1 MSMLTQI
8 ISGLHG
14 GKAEGLAKTFTR
26 LGWTGFWLQL
36 LLGSIPV
43 FLMSYVFVFSGS
55 FSGPR
60 NGLPVVE
67 FLSAANLI
75 VLLFTIV
82 WFYRYTDLA
91 KRISNPQTRPS
102 ESSLLG
108 TVWTGLIASSL
119 GILFS
124 MLVMLLDVGQLLFY
138 FLSVPQVGVQV
149 VQTTTGAGGASW
161 VSAVDLVSLMALL
174 LTLGAEVVTLVLGL
188 WLMFRTTQTA
198 GELAKG

>member
-1 MSMLTQI
+1 MSILTQI
-8 ISGLHG
+8 VSGLHG

-67 FLSAANLI
+67 FLSAANLL

-91 KRISNPQTRPS
+91 KRIANPQARPT
-102 ESSLLG
+102 ESALLG
-108 TVWTGLIASSL
+108 IVWTGLIASSL

-124 MLVMLLDVGQLLFY
+124 MLVMLLDVGQMLFY
-138 FLSVPQVGVQV
+138 FLSMPQVGVQV
-149 VQTTTGAGGASW
+149 VQTTGAGGASW

-174 LTLGAEVVTLVLGL
+174 LTLAAEVITLVLGL

-198 GELAKG
+198 SELAKG